1 MKNGHIHNSI
11 PAEAVLKWVVKER
24 DEAKD
29 KVEQLTGYA
38 KALELQ
44 IEDLQRELEAVKA
57 AKEKAENENAGR
69 MRLARFATHLKKARE
84 EIELIERAL

>member
-38 KALELQ
+38 KALELR
-44 IEDLQRELEAVKA
+44 IEDLQRELQSAKDTTARIGKMKGRKFFYHLGVISRELEIMAKA
-57 AKEKAENENAGR
+57 IEK
-69 MRLARFATHLKKARE
+69 
-84 EIELIERAL
+84 I